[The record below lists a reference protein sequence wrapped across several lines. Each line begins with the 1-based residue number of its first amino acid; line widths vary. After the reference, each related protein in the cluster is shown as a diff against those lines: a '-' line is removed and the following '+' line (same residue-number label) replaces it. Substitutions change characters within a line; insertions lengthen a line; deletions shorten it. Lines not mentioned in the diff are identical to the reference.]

1 MFKLEESTS
10 NHNINVDLQKEAKN
24 IVLEEMEKMGLIAKM
39 KAQIKSSVLK
49 ILEKQKQGVKQNLE
63 FDYLTPLHRQNKNK
77 EILLAY
83 HVIKEFLQF
92 YEMEYSLPIF
102 ENESNI
108 RENVKRET
116 LLGELSMKN
125 NPVDENK
132 PILVQLINNY
142 IQDVNSK
149 KNVNMSQK
157 LDESYGLRGG
167 LLNADIH
174 SVNEDFSKRNENASH
189 SPSINIGNLPT
200 GMGVGKKTLIPIS
213 FTNKSIDLKEN
224 TSDSSKNSDTM
235 KFNTANINEI
245 YSNSKINTGSVQQD
259 ISEKNKDGSDLNTSN
274 NSKDSPTKENVGFYF
289 NTNEYTTHNKYDEEF
304 SEVIMEDIPEV
315 KFTLNAKNDEI
326 EDSKKSLTA
335 NSTSNFAFD
344 SSVSNYI
351 LNEFD
356 HVEDVEIPK

>member
-10 NHNINVDLQKEAKN
+10 NPNINVDLQKEAKN

-39 KAQIKSSVLK
+39 KAQIKTNVLK
-49 ILEKQKQGVKQNLE
+49 ILEKQKQGVKQNVE
-63 FDYLTPLHRQNKNK
+63 FDYLTPLHRQSKNK
-77 EILLAY
+77 EVLLAY

-92 YEMEYSLPIF
+92 YEMEYSIPIF
-102 ENESNI
+102 DNESNI
-108 RENVKRET
+108 RENIKRET
-116 LLGELSMKN
+116 LLGELSMN
-125 NPVDENK
+125 NNSVNEDK

-142 IQDVNSK
+142 IQDASSK

-157 LDESYGLRGG
+157 LDDSYGLRGG

-174 SVNEDFSKRNENASH
+174 SVNDDFTKRNESASH
-189 SPSINIGNLPT
+189 SSSINIGNLPT
-200 GMGVGKKTLIPIS
+200 GLGVGKKTLIPIS
-213 FTNKSIDLKEN
+213 FTNKSVNLTEN
-224 TSDSSKNSDTM
+224 NNDSSNNSDTM

-245 YSNSKINTGSVQQD
+245 YSNNKINTASLQQD
-259 ISEKNKDGSDLNTSN
+259 NSEKNKDVSDNLNTY
-274 NSKDSPTKENVGFYF
+274 NSKDSPAKENNEFCF
-289 NTNEYTTHNKYDEEF
+289 NDDEYTTHNKYDEEF

-315 KFTLNAKNDEI
+315 KFTLNSKNDEI

-335 NSTSNFAFD
+335 NSTSNLAFD

-351 LNEFD
+351 LNEYD